1 MNQSRQSLLGA
12 LKQTSALRILSIYDF
27 EWLTLEAVAIART
40 EDNHIPPAER
50 VVDRKVVVE
59 CMLPVMMLLATV
71 SPPLRRAQWPGRSPP
86 ASSSWTVGMRR
97 ASRAVTPPLRG
108 PGGLSPVSDCPSRI
122 YHLEPEMAF
131 SLTYM

>member
-12 LKQTSALRILSIYDF
+12 LKQKLAFRIFSIYAS

-40 EDNHIPPAER
+40 ENSRIPVAER
-50 VVDRKVVVE
+50 FVDRKVVVE
-59 CMLPVMMLLATV
+59 CMLTVMMLLATV

-97 ASRAVTPPLRG
+97 ASRAATPPLRG
-108 PGGLSPVSDCPSRI
+108 PGGLSLVNDCPSRI
-122 YHLEPEMAF
+122 YHLEPEMMF